1 MRVMS
6 KASGGIC
13 AAAVAVA
20 LAAGG
25 CLPTV
30 YNTRPEIEGRVT
42 TTDGKP
48 ISGAKV
54 RVRPAAGWEG
64 PAGTSTTSDASG
76 KFRLPGS
83 KKLGLYW
90 LTKDPGEWHWDVKAE
105 APGFTYAT
113 TELEHHGKMPPQRY
127 GDLRFRLPAAR

>member
-6 KASGGIC
+6 KASAGIR
-13 AAAVAVA
+13 AAAVAAA

-48 ISGAKV
+48 IPGATV
-54 RVRPAAGWEG
+54 RVRPAAGWKG
-64 PAGTSTTSDASG
+64 PAGTTATSDASG
-76 KFRLPGS
+76 KFLLPGS
-83 KKLGLYW
+83 KKLGVYW
-90 LTKDPGEWHWDVKAE
+90 LFKDPGEWHWDVKAE
-105 APGFTYAT
+105 AQGYTYAS
-113 TELEHHGKMPPQRY
+113 TELEHRGKMPPQRY
-127 GDLRFRLPAAR
+127 GDLKFRLPATR